1 MDLNRYARQAV
12 ESLLDNET
20 LTADLDDE
28 AANLLLCW
36 GCDCVYRIVQE
47 SVLVGDDLSAEAQT
61 IEQAIAPRMRALR
74 RMLREINLWAA
85 QRDMSDPEALARIVA
100 RASVVYGRDISAALT
115 PEWSATDEQP
125 VQRIIRLRQLLESAA
140 DFENK
145 EEE

>member
-12 ESLLDNET
+12 ESLLNNET

-74 RMLREINLWAA
+74 RMLRAINCWAVHGGDSA
-85 QRDMSDPEALARIVA
+85 APEMLSQVVA
-100 RASVVYGRDISAALT
+100 HASVVYGRDL
-115 PEWSATDEQP
+115 SATVTSEMELPDAQP
-125 VQRIIRLRQLLESAA
+125 ARRIVWLRQLIERRS
-140 DFENK
+140 DDQIG
-145 EEE
+145 